1 MVHAPYDEHRLRR
14 PGLARELWSLSWP
27 MTVSMLSFSAMT
39 AVDTAFVG
47 RFGADAIAAVGL
59 GGVFAF
65 TVLTL
70 GLGLVRGVKILV
82 SQAVGAARD
91 DLVPRHAA
99 AGLWVATG
107 VGLGSMAI
115 GWLVAPWIHLV
126 AASARAGELAGQYF
140 AVRVS
145 GALFVL
151 WAASLRE
158 ASQGTGDSRSPMAAA
173 LISNLVDIPLI
184 ALLVQGLGWGV
195 VGSAWANVAA
205 QALECA
211 MLLGQRRRWLG
222 ALSGVDR
229 AALGAILRNG
239 WPLGLEMLLDCSS
252 FTVLIGVMA
261 RMPASELAAHQIAM
275 QVAHLTMLPCFGV
288 AEAASVLAGQA
299 VGGARSRHVR
309 KVARYAWLVVE
320 AYALVSA
327 GLLLGAPALIV
338 GVFSRDPEVVATG
351 TSLLRIA
358 ALFQVAFGA
367 YVVGKGTLRGT
378 GDVRYA
384 AVVTV
389 AMAWLCTPTLAVLF
403 GIGLGWGAV
412 GGWVGLCAEV
422 TLASVLY
429 WWRVERG
436 TWAAAAERTRS
447 EILRAPAC
455 QPS

>member
-1 MVHAPYDEHRLRR
+1 
-14 PGLARELWSLSWP
+14 LARELWSLCWP
-27 MTVSMLSFSAMT
+27 ITVSMLSFSAMT

-82 SQAVGAARD
+82 AQAVGAERG
-91 DLVPRHAA
+91 DLVPRQAA
-99 AGLWVATG
+99 AGLLVATG
-107 VGLGSMAI
+107 VGLGSMAV
-115 GWLVAPWIHLV
+115 GWLLAPWLHLV
-126 AASARAGELAGQYF
+126 ATSPRAGELGGQYF
-140 AVRVS
+140 AVRIG

-173 LISNLVDIPLI
+173 LVANLVNIPLTG
-184 ALLVQGLGWGV
+184 ALVLGLGWGV

-205 QALECA
+205 QALDCV
-211 MLLGQRRRWLG
+211 LLLWQRHRWLG
-222 ALSGVDR
+222 AVAEVDR
-229 AALGAILRNG
+229 AALGAVLRNG
-239 WPLGLEMLLDCSS
+239 WPLGLEMFLDMSS
-252 FTVLIGVMA
+252 FTALVVVMA
-261 RMPASELAAHQIAM
+261 RMRATELAAHQIAM
-275 QVAHLTMLPCFGV
+275 QVAHLTMLPCLGV

-299 VGGARSRHVR
+299 VGGARTRQVR

-320 AYALVSA
+320 AYAVGSA
-327 GLLLGAPALIV
+327 GLLFGAPELIV
-338 GVFSRDPEVVATG
+338 RVFSDDPEVIATG
-351 TSLLRIA
+351 VHLLRIA
-358 ALFQVAFGA
+358 ALFQICFGA

-389 AMAWLCTPTLAVLF
+389 AMAWLCTPTLAVVF
-403 GIGLGWGAV
+403 GLGLGWGAV
-412 GGWVGLCAEV
+412 GGWVGLCTEV

-429 WWRVERG
+429 WWRLERG
-436 TWAAAAERTRS
+436 TWAAAAARTRS
-447 EILRAPAC
+447 EVLGAPVC
-455 QPS
+455 QAS